1 VMAVRLNILVTQ
13 EAMSLFAPLRPCPE
27 CRRPLPEPFDGSYQH
42 WEGCSVGE
50 RERVLVPIDK
60 VGE

>member
-1 VMAVRLNILVTQ
+1 VAVRLNIFVSP
-13 EAMSLFAPLRPCPE
+13 EAMDLFAPLRPCPE
-27 CRRPLPEPFDGSYQH
+27 CGRPLPEPFDGSYRH

-50 RERVLVPIDK
+50 KERVGVQSDK